1 MTTSAEQAWS
11 KAERDPCD
19 QLTAVLHAA
28 GVKLDGAQLVAGL
41 GALIRKPQSVTTG
54 SLTDIVGIGRA
65 TVNHSWHQV
74 KKTRNRTTRFNARAT
89 YSCNGARCGG
99 PVAPPERR
107 HESYITLHT
116 PLRTSISGATEPP
129 VGPEKCPSTWPFRT
143 TCHFH

>member
-1 MTTSAEQAWS
+1 MSAQAWT

-28 GVKLDGAQLVAGL
+28 GVKLEGAEFVAGL

-74 KKTRNRTTRFNARAT
+74 RPPDAFIRTDGHFTGAARW
-89 YSCNGARCGG
+89 SARC
-99 PVAPPERR
+99 R
-107 HESYITLHT
+107 
-116 PLRTSISGATEPP
+116 
-129 VGPEKCPSTWPFRT
+129 
-143 TCHFH
+143 